1 MMRLVKKVKKNN
13 GVRMMFKLG
22 KACRIRL
29 KNILSG
35 GILHAFARGSE
46 ENV

>member
-1 MMRLVKKVKKNN
+1 MRLVKKVEKNN
-13 GVRMMFKLG
+13 GVLIMYKLG

-29 KNILSG
+29 KNILPG
-35 GILHAFARGSE
+35 DILHAFARGSE